1 MNALISNGLAP
12 FNHGGPGT
20 AIILELFV
28 IVLAS
33 GLVSSLVAWALRRLY
48 RRLEKTRTPWDD
60 ALVDAVRSPV
70 HALVWLLGIA
80 LAARVFEHRLE
91 DPAPFFSIVSPL
103 RTVGIIFII
112 AWFLMRFISRFE
124 QNYIHQRASQNRP
137 IDVATADAVSKL
149 VRLSVIVTTGLVAL
163 QTFGFDISGLLAF
176 GGVGGVVVGIAA
188 KDLLANFFGG
198 LTIYLDRPFT
208 IGDWIRSPDQDIE
221 GTVEK
226 IGWRRTLIRTF
237 DQRPLYVPNA
247 IFNNISVENPSR
259 MLNRRIYETIGI
271 RYDDADRMAPILED
285 VRAMLRNHPDIETER
300 LLMVNFNTFGASSLE
315 FFVYT
320 FTKTIVWAEYH
331 RVKEDVLLK
340 IHDIIIAHGAEV
352 AFPTS
357 TLHIPDVLRVLDA
370 GAGTLPRQAPAGE
383 PVP

>member
-1 MNALISNGLAP
+1 MDVLIKNGLAP
-12 FNHGGPGT
+12 LYHAETGA
-20 AIILELFV
+20 AIVLELFV
-28 IVLAS
+28 IVLAA

-48 RRLEKTRTPWDD
+48 RRLEQTRTPWDD
-60 ALVDAVRSPV
+60 ALVDAARTPL
-70 HALVWLLGIA
+70 HALVWLLGIT

-91 DPAPFFSIVSPL
+91 DPAPFFAIVTPM
-103 RTVGIIFII
+103 RTVGVIAII

-124 QNYIHQRASQNRP
+124 QNFIHQRTRQNRP
-137 IDVATADAVSKL
+137 IDIATADAVSKL
-149 VRLSVIVTTGLVAL
+149 VRLSVIITTVLVAL

-208 IGDWIRSPDQDIE
+208 IGEWIRSPDQNIE

-271 RYDDADRMAPILED
+271 RYDDADCMAPILAD
-285 VRAMLRNHPDIETER
+285 VRSMLAHHPDIDTDR

-340 IHDIIIAHGAEV
+340 IHEIITTHGAEV

-357 TLHIPDVLRVLDA
+357 TLHIPEGLRMLDA
-370 GAGTLPRQAPAGE
+370 GAGTHARQHPQKGA
-383 PVP
+383 VL